1 MSEMKKN
8 IYLILSCVILSSCD
22 LIQSMVDP
30 SNQYRDVSP
39 QEINELMSLFYHT
52 YGCNWTNNSKWGTSY
67 PVSEWYGISTDS
79 EGYVTAINLSGNN
92 LSGENVRIDLSAF
105 KYLTSFSIDD
115 NPIESLGIIGNDGLN
130 GVILQSCAKLSLSL
144 TNLKKVEV
152 VDCDSLEY
160 IDIMGNVDTL
170 IMKDCYFKKN
180 EDTNIFGGLHMV
192 RFEDCAVSRLRV
204 DSPNLY
210 FIRSVAFDSWESHTK
225 KHLEI
230 VDSDCPHIGEYS
242 FEPETEIVLKNA
254 KIRRIEGDREYQR
267 TITANILGSEWDSLW

>member
-1 MSEMKKN
+1 MKQN
-8 IYLILSCVILSSCD
+8 IYIILSCVILSSCD

-30 SNQYRDVSP
+30 ANQYRDVSP
-39 QEINELMSLFYHT
+39 SEKTELMYL
-52 YGCNWTNNSKWGTSY
+52 YGQTDGCDWTNNTKWGTPY
-67 PVSEWYGISTDS
+67 PVSEWYGISTNS

-92 LSGENVRIDLSAF
+92 LRGGDVRIDLSVF

-115 NPIESLGIIGNDGLN
+115 NPIESLEINGNDDLKR
-130 GVILQSCAKLSLSL
+130 VMLQSCAKNRLTL
-144 TNLKKVEV
+144 TNLKKVEI

-160 IDIMGNVDTL
+160 IIGNVDTL

-180 EDTNIFGGLHMV
+180 EETNIHMELELV
-192 RFEDCAVSRLRV
+192 RFEDCALSRLRV

-210 FIRSVAFDSWESHTK
+210 FIRSIAFDSWETHTT

-230 VDSDCPHIGEYS
+230 VDSNCPHISEYN

-254 KIRRIEGDREYQR
+254 KIRRYDGDREYER
-267 TITANILGSEWDSLW
+267 TITANILGSEWATLW